1 MSEQDNCKE
10 ETHAQLCVRLVRELQ
25 GTVCFCGS
33 KKRSEQT
40 FCYKHYRDLPRAK
53 QYALYNRIGEGY
65 EEVYLDARQYL
76 GSQSSA
82 QAMRSLDLP
91 NCLPPAFDLW
101 IAQDLRSVAEPA
113 EYFCGSH
120 CIFVLP
126 EEQSEVNTVDAVGFE
141 LCVAHR
147 CSYLGR

>member
-40 FCYKHYRDLPRAK
+40 FCYKHYRDLPREK

-65 EEVYLDARQYL
+65 EEAYLDARQYL
-76 GSQSSA
+76 GQPVECAGDEIIRSSQLPA
-82 QAMRSLDLP
+82 TRLRSLDRAG
-91 NCLPPAFDLW
+91 PP
-101 IAQDLRSVAEPA
+101 I
-113 EYFCGSH
+113 
-120 CIFVLP
+120 
-126 EEQSEVNTVDAVGFE
+126 
-141 LCVAHR
+141 
-147 CSYLGR
+147 CS